1 MSILHLSGIRL
12 KQSVYMSQNVVTVLT
27 LTARLT
33 LERMDEIRV
42 KKPGGQFYQVD
53 IDNDGT
59 IDLCDVYREAQ
70 TLSYNVANSE
80 WLLKVR
86 VIVF

>member
-27 LTARLT
+27 LTATLT
-33 LERMDEIRV
+33 LETMDEIRV

-53 IDNDGT
+53 IDDDGT
-59 IDLCDVYREAQ
+59 IGLCDVKKDVLR
-70 TLSYNVANSE
+70 SSNI
-80 WLLKVR
+80 
-86 VIVF
+86 IV